1 MSLLEF
7 EQGRKVGGSES
18 LLPLG
23 AAGMGRSL
31 SSELHHEFDVF
42 KGQCIM
48 GFLSHYQGTLQ
59 TVQ

>member
-7 EQGRKVGGSES
+7 EQGRKVGGSVS
-18 LLPLG
+18 LPLG
-23 AAGMGRSL
+23 AAGMGRPL
-31 SSELHHEFDVF
+31 SSELHHELDVF